1 MKKLYFILLILI
13 LLLSGCA
20 EKTIKYTDIGDVNYD
35 KLISSKNKFI
45 GDASSDMKILSYL
58 PGKEFLSGME
68 IEDKRLI
75 VNYGIEKNQKLTE
88 DDLYSFWNNERIKKI
103 FMYNSSMLFS
113 LIDNVEGVTLQLNTN
128 PKLSLDIDKNKI
140 SSFYSDIADEKDL
153 TKFNKSLL
161 EQIDS
166 ERKIE
171 EFYDNNKINIYAF

>member
-1 MKKLYFILLILI
+1 MKKFYFMLLIVI

-20 EKTIKYTDIGDVNYD
+20 EETKKYTDIQDVNYT
-35 KLISSKNKFI
+35 KLISSRNKYI
-45 GDASSDMKILSYL
+45 GDASSDMKILRYL
-58 PGKEFLSGME
+58 PGKEFLSGIE

-88 DDLYSFWNNERIKKI
+88 DDLYGFWNNERTKKI

-113 LIDNVEGVTLQLNTN
+113 LIDNIEGVTLRLNTK
-128 PKLSLDIDKNKI
+128 PKLSLNIDKNEI
-140 SSFYSDIADEKDL
+140 YSFYKGVSDEKDIN
-153 TKFNKSLL
+153 KFKEILL

-166 ERKIE
+166 ESKIE